1 LRNGN
6 VLWHRKANSKSICK
20 QEAPLLRKLKLYL
33 DTSTISHLYADD
45 APDKEVDTNRL
56 WDDCIIGKYDIYI
69 SDVVTNELKRCAEPK
84 QSKMLDKLR
93 LVEFQILPETDEVN
107 GLAAE
112 YIKGGV
118 LKEKS
123 LDDCLHI
130 AYAVVN
136 NCDVIVS
143 WNFKHLVNFKTID
156 KVRIVNAIN
165 RYKEINIVTPTM
177 LVEEED
183 E

>member
-1 LRNGN
+1 M
-6 VLWHRKANSKSICK
+6 
-20 QEAPLLRKLKLYL
+20 RKLKLYL
-33 DTSTISHLYADD
+33 DTSTISHLFADD
-45 APDKEVDTNRL
+45 TPDKMEDTIRL
-56 WDDCIIGKYDIYI
+56 WEKIISGEYEIYVSDI
-69 SDVVTNELKRCAEPK
+69 VTDEIKRCAEPK
-84 QSKMLDKLR
+84 RTQMLEKMR
-93 LVEFQILPETDEVN
+93 QIKFTVLPETDEIN
-107 GLAAE
+107 ELATE

-123 LDDCLHI
+123 FDDCLHI
-130 AYAVVN
+130 AYAVIN

-156 KVRIVNAIN
+156 KVKIVNAIN
-165 RYKEINIVTPTM
+165 RYKEISIVSPTM